1 MSFSG
6 RVKKTSHEGGLIAS
20 FEGRPPRLGTSIRIT
35 GGRVLGRV
43 ETVLGP
49 VEEPLIH
56 ILPLIE
62 GIDPRAAIGSPIE
75 IAPRVRGGARGR
87 KIVDRGGQRNVT
99 RGKNYRN
106 NGSRNQKPSRGRGQ
120 GSTHHRRKPAGKGS
134 NSRRPPKGKRSPS
147 KGRGGTRGRRG
158 KY

>member
-6 RVKKTSHEGGLIAS
+6 RVKRTSHEGGLIAS

-49 VEEPLIH
+49 VEEPMIH
-56 ILPLIE
+56 ILPLVE
-62 GIDPRAAIGSPIE
+62 GIDTRAAIGSPIE
-75 IAPRVRGGARGR
+75 IAPRVRGGNRGKR
-87 KIVDRGGQRNVT
+87 TDRGGR
-99 RGKNYRN
+99 K
-106 NGSRNQKPSRGRGQ
+106 KLGRGQ
-120 GSTHHRRKPAGKGS
+120 NFRSNGSKGQKSSRGGGRGNPHHRRKPGGKGAS
-134 NSRRPPKGKRSPS
+134 SRRTHKGKRPQN

-158 KY
+158 K

>member
-6 RVKKTSHEGGLIAS
+6 RVKRTSHEGGLIAS

-56 ILPLIE
+56 ILPLVE
-62 GIDPRAAIGSPIE
+62 GIDTKAAIGSPIE
-75 IAPRVRGGARGR
+75 IAPRVRGG
-87 KIVDRGGQRNVT
+87 T
-99 RGKNYRN
+99 RGKRT
-106 NGSRNQKPSRGRGQ
+106 GGGGRKKLGRGQ
-120 GSTHHRRKPAGKGS
+120 NFRSTGSKGQKSSRGGGRVNSHHRRKPGGRGAS
-134 NSRRPPKGKRSPS
+134 SRRTHKGRRPQN

-158 KY
+158 K